1 MYSVQSTCTA
11 YIVHLLC
18 TLCSG
23 LSWAWFG
30 GMGHWYIVH
39 CTLYI
44 VHCTLYIVHCTCTY
58 TLYILHCTFYMY
70 IVHCI
75 ASSDYWVGPSGVETI
90 FSVQS
95 FSCPVLFCIVLYT
108 VLYSSDVSSTVM
120 CPVQFCS
127 TVMCP
132 VSSHRAS
139 LPSTGWPR
147 APTLVHYLLLH
158 CTLLYYFATLL
169 VLWFCRVLACFVFL
183 CLVGLGWVGFFLS

>member
-1 MYSVQSTCTA
+1 M
-11 YIVHLLC
+11 
-18 TLCSG
+18 
-23 LSWAWFG
+23 
-30 GMGHWYIVH
+30 
-39 CTLYI
+39 
-44 VHCTLYIVHCTCTY
+44 
-58 TLYILHCTFYMY
+58 
-70 IVHCI
+70 
-75 ASSDYWVGPSGVETI
+75 ETI

-95 FSCPVLFCIVLYT
+95 FSCPVLFCIVLMCPVLFCIVLYT

-169 VLWFCRVLACFVFL
+169 VLWFCCVLACFVFL
-183 CLVGLGWVGFFLS
+183 CLVGLGWVGVSHKEISPSPLATTIQYHRYSFGIGEVW